1 MGIEPTSEAWEASI
15 LPMNY
20 ARMKHVYSITR
31 KKFLQAENF
40 QKSIEGD
47 VLIIY
52 NIVLRYFLHTFSS
65 ICSHKG

>member
-40 QKSIEGD
+40 QKSIGIFKKN
-47 VLIIY
+47 LPMPSSSCKII
-52 NIVLRYFLHTFSS
+52 S
-65 ICSHKG
+65 